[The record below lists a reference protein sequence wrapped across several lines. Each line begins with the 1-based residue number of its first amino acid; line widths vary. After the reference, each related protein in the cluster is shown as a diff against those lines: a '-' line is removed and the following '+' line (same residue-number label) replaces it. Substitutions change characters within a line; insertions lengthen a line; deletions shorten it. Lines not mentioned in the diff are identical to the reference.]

1 MTSKL
6 SRIRTGSPIFNFI
19 NSLLMII
26 AAAAF
31 LYPFVYVFS
40 VSISDSIAVGHGKVI
55 LWPVDINFAAYR
67 RVLANETIF
76 TAYINTIMYA
86 VIGAALTLV
95 LNILVAYPL
104 SIKSFKA
111 KAIVVT
117 YFAIPMF
124 FSGGMIP
131 TFLVIRSLGLL
142 DTMWSFLLPAVGMW
156 TIVMFRANFQNIP
169 ESIHESAYVDGAT
182 HWRILFQLIIPLSKA
197 IIAAIVLFTVVGIW
211 NSFYGPMLYLTS
223 SSKYPLQV
231 VLRSLMVTQGIDQGY
246 INSLVVAG
254 GSIDAFGMK
263 QALKMTAIIV
273 STGPII
279 LMYPFLQKYFIK
291 GVLIG
296 SIKG

>member
-1 MTSKL
+1 
-6 SRIRTGSPIFNFI
+6 
-19 NSLLMII
+19 
-26 AAAAF
+26 
-31 LYPFVYVFS
+31 
-40 VSISDSIAVGHGKVI
+40 
-55 LWPVDINFAAYR
+55 
-67 RVLANETIF
+67 
-76 TAYINTIMYA
+76 
-86 VIGAALTLV
+86 
-95 LNILVAYPL
+95 
-104 SIKSFKA
+104 
-111 KAIVVT
+111 
-117 YFAIPMF
+117 
-124 FSGGMIP
+124 
-131 TFLVIRSLGLL
+131 
-142 DTMWSFLLPAVGMW
+142 
-156 TIVMFRANFQNIP
+156 
-169 ESIHESAYVDGAT
+169 
-182 HWRILFQLIIPLSKA
+182 LIIPLSKA

-231 VLRSLMVTQGIDQGY
+231 VLRSLMVTQGIDQAY